1 LHGQKDIL
9 NLFKDGDEIILEFKT
24 SDGSSL
30 DIEKV
35 DEMLVLTDGDFDSV
49 MIPLA
54 DLPRL
59 IHELQIIANEYPSK
73 KA

>member
-1 LHGQKDIL
+1 M
-9 NLFKDGDEIILEFKT
+9 ILEFKT

-59 IHELQIIANEYPSK
+59 IHELQIIANEYPCK